1 MTENPRV
8 VGRHV
13 PGTFHLGSEGF
24 PERTFEFELRSCV
37 GREVS
42 QTEEGGGGS
51 FRRERLGCDGG
62 CKQDGVAQILSTA
75 GQK

>member
-1 MTENPRV
+1 MTENHRV

-24 PERTFEFELRSCV
+24 PERMFELRSCV

-42 QTEEGGGGS
+42 QKKGAGGVSGG
-51 FRRERLGCDGG
+51 RD
-62 CKQDGVAQILSTA
+62 
-75 GQK
+75 